1 MAQVPEG
8 GLGFQLSTQFVNKI
22 IEPVFF
28 VVPSQGKSLS
38 LTLGRQLHMIFDGC
52 DQVNVKMG

>member
-1 MAQVPEG
+1 MAQAPEG
-8 GLGFQLSTQFVNKI
+8 GLGFQVSTQFVRKS

-28 VVPSQGKSLS
+28 IVSSQGKRLF
-38 LTLGRQLHMIFDGC
+38 LTLGRQLHMIFDGR